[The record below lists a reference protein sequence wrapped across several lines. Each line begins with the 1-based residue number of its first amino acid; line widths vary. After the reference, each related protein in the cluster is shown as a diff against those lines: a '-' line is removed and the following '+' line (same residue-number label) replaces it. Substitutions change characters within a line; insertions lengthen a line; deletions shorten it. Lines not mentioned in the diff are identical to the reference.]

1 MFNRRNRLGFVGA
14 MMLLACAPAAQA
26 QWAVVDVGAIT
37 QLIQQVETMQ
47 QQLSTAQSQLS
58 QSRTEFSAI
67 TGGRGMERLLSG
79 TQRNYLPSTW
89 NELQSVLQGSAG
101 SYGMLSASVQSLMTA
116 NAVLSAQQAAA
127 LSANQRAQLDAARRS
142 AALAQATSRDALA
155 NSSQRFAALQQ
166 LIDAIPG
173 ASDPKAI
180 LDLQARIAAEQG
192 MLQNEHSK
200 LDILA
205 QVAQADERSRQ
216 QQLRE
221 QAIADIGSFRRLPPM
236 GL

>member
-14 MMLLACAPAAQA
+14 MMLLACAPAAHA

-58 QSRTEFSAI
+58 QARTEFSAI

-89 NELQSVLQGSAG
+89 NELQSVLQGSAA
-101 SYGMLSASVQSLMTA
+101 SYGALSASVQSLMTA
-116 NAVLSAQQAAA
+116 NAVLSPQEAAA
-127 LSANQRAQLDAARRS
+127 LSATQRAQLDAARRS

-166 LIDAIPG
+166 LIDTIPG
-173 ASDPKAI
+173 ASDQKAI
-180 LDLQARIAAEQG
+180 LDLQARIAAEHG

-200 LDILA
+200 LDILS

>member
-1 MFNRRNRLGFVGA
+1 MFNLHNRLALIGA
-14 MMLLACAPAAQA
+14 MILLACAPAAQA

-58 QSRTEFSAI
+58 QARTEFGAI

-89 NELQSVLQGSAG
+89 NELQGVMQSSAG
-101 SYGMLSASVQSLMTA
+101 SYGTLSASVQSLMTT
-116 NAVLSAQQAAA
+116 NAVLSPQQAAA
-127 LSANQRAQLDAARRS
+127 LSATQRAQLDAARRS

-155 NSSQRFAALQQ
+155 NSSQRFASLQQ

-200 LDILA
+200 LDTLS

-221 QAIADIGSFRRLPPM
+221 QAIADIGSFRRLPAM